1 MTSEESL
8 RVAKLADKLVKSGI
22 CTITGEEAV
31 TMIRDAA
38 SRLNIDLEQADLER
52 TREILSRGK
61 PMSQII
67 REMRYGED
75 LP

>member
-31 TMIRDAA
+31 AMIRDVA

-52 TREILSRGK
+52 TREILSRGTPLSK
-61 PMSQII
+61 II
-67 REMRYGED
+67 KEMRER
-75 LP
+75 